1 MPGQPAMGS
10 WFAALSAAT
19 GASAEEPMVTRV
31 MGHGDERVVRLSIQT
46 NVIRHFVIRYQ
57 RLADGTIT
65 EAERCYTGKTSTY

>member
-1 MPGQPAMGS
+1 MGMN
-10 WFAALSAAT
+10 A
-19 GASAEEPMVTRV
+19 
-31 MGHGDERVVRLSIQT
+31 VVRLSIQT